1 MIEVPHKLK
10 CSKCGNPPQIYY
22 RPAGRYFCR
31 KCFIRFIET
40 KVSAGLPGSGDLYI
54 ILPICSLTP
63 LISRVARKRRLRTR
77 GTLLIRPKSVSV
89 PHSVLTEFENPE
101 VVLTRD
107 ESEVPCVEC
116 FTVATSLRK
125 LGSWH
130 VLGFTAEMLSYVLIA
145 SVLTCSLELMRK
157 LLKVDSR
164 GIVLPLSKLRSEDIV
179 MYNRAL
185 EYPVVMCTALNKSI
199 VTKFIK
205 EEEMKTP
212 TLHFST
218 LTSMRVLMKY
228 LRPILK
234 SL

>member
-1 MIEVPHKLK
+1 MIEVPRRLK

-31 KCFIRFIET
+31 KCFIRFIEM
-40 KVSAGLPGSGDLYI
+40 KVSASLPSNGDLYI

-63 LISRVARKRRLRTR
+63 LISRVARKRRLRIR
-77 GTLLIRPKSVSV
+77 GTLLIRPKSVDV
-89 PHSVLTEFENPE
+89 PHSVLTEFEHPE
-101 VVLTRD
+101 VVLTKG
-107 ESEVPCVEC
+107 ESIVPCVEC

-125 LGSWH
+125 LSSRH
-130 VLGFTAEMLSYVLIA
+130 ILGFTVDTLSYILIA

-164 GIVLPLSKLRSEDIV
+164 GGVLPLSKLRSEDIA
-179 MYNRAL
+179 MYNRVL
-185 EYPVVMCTALNKSI
+185 GYPMVMCTVLNKSVVI
-199 VTKFIK
+199 KFIK

-228 LRPILK
+228 LRPILR
-234 SL
+234 LL